1 MSESALKINI
11 SDWVGLVKTDNMTYR
26 QRQATEII
34 LTAIAI
40 TPPLKNKLYLKGGVL
55 MGLVHDSPR
64 QTSDIDFSVAIS
76 DSPNENTADSFEGL
90 MNSALLRAA
99 AMLGYADMVLSVQS
113 TKGKPSKYYPNAH
126 FPALKLKIG
135 YAQRGSNQENRL
147 RQRNAPDVISLD
159 ISYNEQ
165 ISDIQI
171 LNISDEISLLAYSPI
186 DLIAE
191 KYRAIFQQKPRGR
204 NRRQDVYDLDFI
216 IQKTNFDNETKANIL
231 AALIEKCQSR
241 NIKPTQDSIDDPEIK
256 RRSGSEWRTL
266 ELDIGKVPDFD
277 ACFERVATFYRQLPW
292 PLGSE

>member
-11 SDWVGLVKTDNMTYR
+11 SDWVDLVKANNMTHH

-34 LTAIAI
+34 LTAIAM

-64 QTSDIDFSVAIS
+64 QTSDIDFSVATA
-76 DSPNENTADSFEGL
+76 DKPDENTADSFEGL
-90 MNSALLRAA
+90 MNSALRRTA

-113 TKGKPSKYYPNAH
+113 TKGKPSKYYPNAD

-147 RQRNAPDVISLD
+147 RQKNASDVISLD

-165 ISDIQI
+165 ISDVQI
-171 LNISDEISLLAYSPI
+171 LNISDEMSLLAYSLI

-191 KYRAIFQQKPRGR
+191 KYRAIFQQKSRGR
-204 NRRQDVYDLDFI
+204 NRRQDVYDLDLI

-241 NIKPTQDSIDDPEIK
+241 DILLSRNSIDDSEIK
-256 RRSGSEWRTL
+256 SRSRSEWNTLKL
-266 ELDIGKVPDFD
+266 ELGEIPDFD
-277 ACFERVATFYRQLPW
+277 ACFERVATFYHQLHW
-292 PLGSE
+292 PDKE

>member
-1 MSESALKINI
+1 MFESALKINI
-11 SDWVGLVKTDNMTYR
+11 SDWVDLVKADNMTHR

-76 DSPNENTADSFEGL
+76 DSPNETTADSFEGL
-90 MNSALLRAA
+90 MNSALRRAA

-113 TKGKPSKYYPNAH
+113 TKGKPSKYYPNAR

-135 YAQRGSNQENRL
+135 YAKRGSPQEKRL
-147 RQRNAPDVISLD
+147 LKRNAPDVISLD

-171 LNISDEISLLAYSPI
+171 LNISDEISLLAYSLI

-191 KYRAIFQQKPRGR
+191 KYRAMFQQIIRQR
-204 NRRQDVYDLDFI
+204 NRRQDVYDLDI
-216 IQKTNFDNETKANIL
+216 LIQNTNFDNETKANIL

-241 NIKPTQDSIDDPEIK
+241 DVPLSRDSINDPEVK
-256 RRSGSEWRTL
+256 KRSGAEWNTMKL
-266 ELDIGKVPDFD
+266 ELGEMPDFD
-277 ACFERVATFYRQLPW
+277 LCFERVANFYRQLPW
-292 PLGSE
+292 PDKE